1 MVSMPHSQQITPA
14 ALGNLWHPLEG
25 KRTARSQLPVAPAST
40 GKLLRSEADQ
50 SVSIDILLWPGFDMH
65 DLSALLDVFSLANN
79 TTQRTHFSWRVI
91 GIGDESIEASCGLS
105 VQADQVFQHLD
116 ARSNALLLAGLDAVP
131 GFEDHGIGSWL
142 SRQLRDGVCIGMIG
156 GASALLASAG
166 MLDGRCCAAHWAH
179 IDGYRQRHRRV
190 NFRDQ
195 IYHIDRSILSCSGGC
210 GTTDLALAC
219 VRDLCGPEA
228 ALKVAD
234 RLNRYRVRDEH
245 DLQGALA
252 PAGSSLPRKA
262 AHIMRQHI
270 IVPLDLRE
278 IADQLGTSLRRLQRS
293 FQRHE
298 NMTPTQ
304 FYVRERILHA
314 RHLLRQDPSLSIADI
329 ARHCGFASASD
340 FARNFVRQFGYPPS
354 HIA

>member
-1 MVSMPHSQQITPA
+1 MIAMPQSPQIVPT
-14 ALGNLWHPLEG
+14 ALSDIWHPLKG
-25 KRTARSQLPVAPAST
+25 TPTSRHRQQLPPAPI
-40 GKLLRSEADQ
+40 GKLLNVETDQ
-50 SVSIDILLWPGFDMH
+50 TVNIDILLWSGFDMH
-65 DLSALLDVFSLANN
+65 DLSALLDVFSLANC
-79 TTQRTHFSWRVI
+79 TMQRIHFSWRVV
-91 GIGDESIEASCGLS
+91 GVGSDSIEASCGLC
-105 VQADQVFQHLD
+105 VRTEQVFQHLD
-116 ARSNALLLAGLDAVP
+116 GRSNALLLAGLDAVP
-131 GFEDHGIGSWL
+131 DFEEDGMGPWL
-142 SRQLRDGVCIGMIG
+142 SRQLRAGVCIGMIG

-195 IYHIDRSILSCSGGC
+195 IYHIDSSIISCSGGC

-219 VRDLCGPEA
+219 VRDLCGSEA

-245 DLQGALA
+245 DLQSTLA
-252 PAGSSLPRKA
+252 PAGSSLTRKA
-262 AHIMRQHI
+262 AQIMRQHI
-270 IVPLDLRE
+270 IAPIDVRE
-278 IADQLGTSLRRLQRS
+278 IAGQLGTSLRRLQRS

-298 NMTPTQ
+298 SMTPTQ
-304 FYVRERILHA
+304 FYVRERLLHA

-354 HIA
+354 RIA